1 MSILGRPNIIA
12 ITGQKESG
20 KSTVARYLHE
30 NYGYARIR
38 FADPLKAMLG
48 AYGLTEYELEGAGKE
63 QPCQLLG
70 GHTPRHAMQS
80 LGTGWGRNM
89 MSQTFWTD
97 AWSRRVGHG
106 LGGYIVTED
115 LRFCSEEFTAR
126 LHGGVI
132 WRIERPG
139 HGGFDEHQS
148 ETEMRYVRADKTF
161 INDGA
166 IDDLLA
172 KVRKEIER

>member
-12 ITGQKESG
+12 ITGPKESG
-20 KSTVARYLHE
+20 KSTVAQFLHE
-30 NYGYARIR
+30 TYGYSRVR

-48 AYGLTEYELEGAGKE
+48 AYGLSEYELEGAGKQ

-70 GHTPRHAMQS
+70 GHTPRYAMQS
-80 LGTGWGRNM
+80 LGTGWGRDM
-89 MSQTFWTD
+89 MSKTFWTD

-106 LGGYIVTED
+106 LGGYVVAED
-115 LRFCSEEFTAR
+115 LRFCTEEFVAR
-126 LHGGVI
+126 LHGGTI

-139 HGGFDEHQS
+139 LYSTDDHVS
-148 ETEMRYVRADKTF
+148 EQEQRLIKYDRLF
-161 INDGA
+161 INDST

-172 KVRKEIER
+172 KVRKEIEE

>member
-1 MSILGRPNIIA
+1 MTILGRPSLIA
-12 ITGQKESG
+12 ITGPKESG
-20 KSTVARYLHE
+20 KSTIAKYLAE

-48 AYGLTEYELEGAGKE
+48 AYGLSEYELEGEGKE
-63 QPCQLLG
+63 LPCQILG
-70 GHTPRHAMQS
+70 GHTPRYAMQS
-80 LGTGWGRNM
+80 LGTGWGRNL

-106 LGGYIVTED
+106 LGGYVVAED
-115 LRFCSEEFTAR
+115 LRFPNEEFTAR

-132 WRIERPG
+132 WRVERPDLRSTDD
-139 HGGFDEHQS
+139 HVS
-148 ETEMRYVRADKTF
+148 ETEHMHVRYDHLF
-161 INDGA
+161 INDGT

-172 KVRKEIER
+172 SVRKEIET